1 MGIKV
6 NERTDYGYL
15 FDSLNNNSSA
25 KGNNIFNAIDLSEYH
40 SIKSGAYG
48 KALKTYYAQGVEES
62 KETSKT
68 DKDKEEDKK
77 TKTGNTAVDKLTEV
91 EGNVSTLTE
100 SADKLIR
107 RGSDSLFQLKEMTV
121 KKEDGTTEKVEDYD
135 VDSIYNAVN
144 DLVKKYNSLLESVED
159 SDNGKVVKAF
169 DDMTDMVAG
178 YKDKLS
184 EVGITIGKD
193 NKLTVSEKDFKAA
206 DVTDMKQL
214 FNGKTSFAA
223 VLSSKADYIGAVADS
238 EANVMKNYNSA
249 GDYDSMAS
257 SMGNLLDSLI

>member
-6 NERTDYGYL
+6 NERTDYSYL
-15 FDSLNNNSSA
+15 FDSLNNNSSGA
-25 KGNNIFNAIDLSEYH
+25 SNNIFNAIDLSEYH

-68 DKDKEEDKK
+68 DKDEDKK

-100 SADKLIR
+100 SADKLIK
-107 RGSDSLFQLKEMTV
+107 RGSDSLFQMKELTV
-121 KKEDGTTEKVEDYD
+121 KNEDGTTSKEEGYD
-135 VDSIYNAVN
+135 VDAIYSAVN

-159 SDNGKVVKAF
+159 SDNGKVVTAF
-169 DDMTDMVAG
+169 EDMTDMVAG

-184 EVGITIGKD
+184 EVGITIGED
-193 NKLTVSEKDFKAA
+193 NKLTVSEKDFKEA
-206 DVTDMKQL
+206 DVADMKTL
-214 FNGKTSFAA
+214 FNGKSSFAY
-223 VLSSKADYIGAVADS
+223 VMSTKADYVGAVAGS
-238 EANVMKNYNSA
+238 EANVMKNYNST
-249 GDYDSMAS
+249 GSYDNMAS

>member
-6 NERTDYGYL
+6 NERTDYSYL
-15 FDSLNNNSSA
+15 FDSLNNNSSSA
-25 KGNNIFNAIDLSEYH
+25 SNNIFNAIDLSEYH

-62 KETSKT
+62 KETSKI
-68 DKDKEEDKK
+68 DKDEDKK

-100 SADKLIR
+100 SADKLIK
-107 RGSDSLFQLKEMTV
+107 RGSDSLFQMKELTV
-121 KKEDGTTEKVEDYD
+121 KNEDGTTSKEEGYD
-135 VDSIYNAVN
+135 VDAIYSAVN

-159 SDNGKVVKAF
+159 SDNGKVVTAF
-169 DDMTDMVAG
+169 EDMTDMVAG

-184 EVGITIGKD
+184 EVGITIGED
-193 NKLTVSEKDFKAA
+193 NKLTVSEKDFKEA
-206 DVTDMKQL
+206 DVADMKTL
-214 FNGKTSFAA
+214 FNGKSSFAY
-223 VLSSKADYIGAVADS
+223 VMSTKADYVGAVAGS
-238 EANVMKNYNSA
+238 EANVMKNYNSK
-249 GDYDSMAS
+249 GSYDNIAS

>member
-6 NERTDYGYL
+6 NEKTDYGFL
-15 FDSLNNNSSA
+15 FDSLNNNKSGAS
-25 KGNNIFNAIDLSEYH
+25 NNIFNAINLSEYH

-62 KETSKT
+62 KDTSKAE
-68 DKDKEEDKK
+68 KDEDKK

-91 EGNVSTLTE
+91 EGNASTLTE
-100 SADKLIR
+100 SADKLIK
-107 RGSDSLFQLKEMTV
+107 RGSDSLFRLKEMTV

-193 NKLTVSEKDFKAA
+193 DNKLTISEKDFKAA
-206 DVTDMKQL
+206 DVADMKTL
-214 FNGKTSFAA
+214 FNGKSSFAS
-223 VLSSKADYIGAVADS
+223 VLSTKADYVGAVADS

-249 GDYDSMAS
+249 GNYDNMAS

>member
-6 NERTDYGYL
+6 NERTDYSYL
-15 FDSLNNNSSA
+15 FDSLNNNSSSA
-25 KGNNIFNAIDLSEYH
+25 SNNIFNAIDLSEYH

-62 KETSKT
+62 KETSKI
-68 DKDKEEDKK
+68 DKDEDKK

-100 SADKLIR
+100 SADKLIK
-107 RGSDSLFQLKEMTV
+107 RGSDSLFQMKELTV
-121 KKEDGTTEKVEDYD
+121 KNEDGTTSKEEGYD
-135 VDSIYNAVN
+135 VDAIYSAVN

-159 SDNGKVVKAF
+159 SDNGKVVTAF
-169 DDMTDMVAG
+169 EDMTDMVAG

-184 EVGITIGKD
+184 EVGITIGED
-193 NKLTVSEKDFKAA
+193 NKLTVSEKDFKEA
-206 DVTDMKQL
+206 DVADMKTL
-214 FNGKTSFAA
+214 FNGKSSFAY
-223 VLSSKADYIGAVADS
+223 VMSTKADYVGAVAGS
-238 EANVMKNYNSA
+238 EANVMKNYNST
-249 GDYDSMAS
+249 GSYDNMAS

>member
-6 NERTDYGYL
+6 NERTDYSYL
-15 FDSLNNNSSA
+15 FDSLNNNSSGA
-25 KGNNIFNAIDLSEYH
+25 SNNIFNAIDLSEYH

-62 KETSKT
+62 KETSKI
-68 DKDKEEDKK
+68 DKDEDKK

-100 SADKLIR
+100 SADKLIK
-107 RGSDSLFQLKEMTV
+107 RGSDSLFQMKELTV
-121 KKEDGTTEKVEDYD
+121 KNEDGTTLKEEGYD
-135 VDSIYNAVN
+135 VDAIYSAVN

-159 SDNGKVVKAF
+159 SDNGKVVTAF
-169 DDMTDMVAG
+169 EDMTDMVAG

-184 EVGITIGKD
+184 EVGITIGED
-193 NKLTVSEKDFKAA
+193 NKLTVSEKDFKEA
-206 DVTDMKQL
+206 DVADMKTL
-214 FNGKTSFAA
+214 FNGKSSFAY
-223 VLSSKADYIGAVADS
+223 VMSTKADYVGAVAGS
-238 EANVMKNYNSA
+238 EANVMKNYNST
-249 GDYDSMAS
+249 GSYDNMAS

>member
-15 FDSLNNNSSA
+15 FDSLNTGTAGAS
-25 KGNNIFNAIDLSEYH
+25 NNIFNAINLSEYH

-48 KALKTYYAQGVEES
+48 KALKTYYAQGLEES
-62 KETSKT
+62 KEASKT
-68 DKDKEEDKK
+68 EKEDNKK
-77 TKTGNTAVDKLTEV
+77 NTTGNTAVDKLTEV

-100 SADKLIR
+100 SADKLIK
-107 RGSDSLFQLKEMTV
+107 RGSDSLFQIKEMTV
-121 KKEDGTTEKVEDYD
+121 KNEDGTTSKVEDYD
-135 VDSIYNAVN
+135 VDAIHGAVS

-184 EVGITIGKD
+184 EVGITIGED
-193 NKLTVSEKDFKAA
+193 NKLTVSEKEFKAS
-206 DVTDMKQL
+206 DVADMKSL
-214 FNGKTSFAA
+214 FNGKSSFAY
-223 VLSSKADYIGAVADS
+223 VLSTKADYVGAVAGS

-249 GDYDSMAS
+249 GTYDNMAS
-257 SMGNLLDSLI
+257 SMGNLMDSLI

>member
-6 NERTDYGYL
+6 NERTDYSYL
-15 FDSLNNNSSA
+15 FDSLNNNSSSA
-25 KGNNIFNAIDLSEYH
+25 SNNIFNAIDLSEYH

-68 DKDKEEDKK
+68 DKDEDKK

-100 SADKLIR
+100 SADKLIK
-107 RGSDSLFQLKEMTV
+107 RGSDSLFQMKELTV
-121 KKEDGTTEKVEDYD
+121 KNEDGTTSKEEGYD
-135 VDSIYNAVN
+135 VDAIYSAVN

-159 SDNGKVVKAF
+159 SDNGKVVTAF
-169 DDMTDMVAG
+169 EDMTDMVAG

-184 EVGITIGKD
+184 EVGITIGED
-193 NKLTVSEKDFKAA
+193 NKLTVSEKDFKEA
-206 DVTDMKQL
+206 DVADMKTL
-214 FNGKTSFAA
+214 FNGKSSFAY
-223 VLSSKADYIGAVADS
+223 VMSTKADYVGAVAGS
-238 EANVMKNYNSA
+238 EANVMKNYNST
-249 GDYDSMAS
+249 GSYDNMAS

>member
-15 FDSLNNNSSA
+15 FDSLNNISSA

-68 DKDKEEDKK
+68 DKEDDKK
-77 TKTGNTAVDKLTEV
+77 AKTGNTAVDKLTEV

-100 SADKLIR
+100 SADKLIK
-107 RGSDSLFQLKEMTV
+107 RGSDSLFRIKEMTV

-135 VDSIYNAVN
+135 VDSIYSAVN

-184 EVGITIGKD
+184 GVGITIGKD

-206 DVTDMKQL
+206 DVTDMKSL
-214 FNGKTSFAA
+214 FNGKSSFAY
-223 VLSSKADYIGAVADS
+223 VMSTKADYVGAVAGS
-238 EANVMKNYNSA
+238 EANVMKNYNSV
-249 GDYDSMAS
+249 GNYDSMAS
-257 SMGNLLDSLI
+257 SMGNLLDSMI